1 MSKTFAFTYTES
13 MKLYLSS
20 LGFPDKQQYQNLF
33 TENKRVALIP
43 TACNDAPD
51 KQEGYIAWRKQELEE
66 MGFTIEVIDISQYE
80 NKKDEIAAKI
90 RNFDGVWVLGGNTF
104 YLNYWMHQSG
114 VADLLPE
121 LLKGGFVYG
130 GESAGGLIAG
140 TTLHGIELLDDP
152 AEAPEIIWNGMGF
165 VDYGILPHK
174 GNAEYAAQYN
184 DATRKM
190 SEHTHVKMLTDDD
203 FIIAQ

>member
-1 MSKTFAFTYTES
+1 

-33 TENKRVALIP
+33 TENKRIAVVP

-66 MGFTIEVIDISQYE
+66 MGFAVEVIDIAQYE
-80 NKKDEIAAKI
+80 NKKEELAAKI

-104 YLNYWMHQSG
+104 YLNYWLHQSG
-114 VADLLPE
+114 LAELLPG
-121 LLKGGFVYG
+121 LLKNGFVYG
-130 GESAGGLIAG
+130 GESAGGLVAG

-152 AEAPEIIWNGMGF
+152 AEAPEIIWDGMSF
-165 VDYGILPHK
+165 VNYGILPHK
-174 GNAEYAAQYN
+174 GNEEYATSYEQAAQN
-184 DATRKM
+184 M
-190 SEHTHVKMLTDDD
+190 GEHSSVKMLTDND
-203 FIIAQ
+203 FIIV